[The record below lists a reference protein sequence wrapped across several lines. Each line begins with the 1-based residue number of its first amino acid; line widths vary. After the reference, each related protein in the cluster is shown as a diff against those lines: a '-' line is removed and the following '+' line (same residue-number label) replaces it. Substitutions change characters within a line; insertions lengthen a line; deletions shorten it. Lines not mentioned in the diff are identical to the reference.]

1 MLGRSLAGLNLQTAN
16 NPLELAIGHLCATRA
31 RVNKNALSKRGPSCQ
46 STIVVGAGHKTSSY
60 CLKVKPEMKLESGKS
75 LPPPAT
81 KDCQSLPADSLILH
95 VAARATNVDKKGACV
110 RNGLQ
115 QFFSA
120 RGCP

>member
-1 MLGRSLAGLNLQTAN
+1 MACLDVQTVN
-16 NPLELAIGHLCATRA
+16 HPLEVIVGRLCATRG
-31 RVNKNALSKRGPSCQ
+31 RVNKNAVSKRGPSCQ
-46 STIVVGAGHKTSSY
+46 STIVVGADHKTSSY

-95 VAARATNVDKKGACV
+95 VAARATTVDKKGACV